1 MKRATTLLL
10 LALTVPQIGHAA
22 GIVDTS
28 DTPRLLVLD
37 LRLADYK
44 PNIDEAFSS
53 TGELRPYE
61 ETFDNQSE
69 LLFMVSLEM
78 ILFERFG
85 TVSAGLGVGYWDVE
99 GNTRRRTLVLGEET
113 SGADKTTLEI
123 IPTQMQVSYRLDAW
137 QESIPIVPLVRAGLD
152 YYFWEINDDNGDVTS
167 FEPGQ
172 PAEGG
177 TWGAHFS
184 LGLQLYLDFL
194 SPVTAG
200 AFDREAGVNN
210 SYITFE
216 YQVAKVDDF
225 GAKDSLRLG
234 DETFFLGF
242 TLDL

>member
-1 MKRATTLLL
+1 MRVTTLVM
-10 LALTVPQIGHAA
+10 ALMVPQLGNAA

-37 LRLADYK
+37 LRGSDYK
-44 PNIDEAFSS
+44 PNIDDAFSS
-53 TGELRPYE
+53 SGELRPYE

-69 LLFMVSLEM
+69 LMFMVNLEM
-78 ILFERFG
+78 ILVENYG
-85 TVSAGLGVGYWDVE
+85 TLSAGLGIGYWDVE
-99 GNTRRRTLVLGEET
+99 GNTRRRTLIEGEAT
-113 SGADKTTLEI
+113 TGADTTKLQI
-123 IPTQMQVSYRLDAW
+123 IPTQLQASYRVDMW
-137 QESIPIVPLVRAGLD
+137 QEAIPIVPLLRAGLD
-152 YYFWEINDDNGDVTS
+152 YYFWEISDDDGNVTS

-184 LGLQLYLDFL
+184 VGLQLYLDFL
-194 SPVTAG
+194 APVTAG